1 MKNFQQPT
9 NFRKIYLVLSIFFCL
24 NLSLTASDEILFRIN
39 KLANWKTYH
48 WGVMNVSGKIIIHPK
63 FEGLGEFQGETAL
76 AKSNQ
81 KWGVINRK
89 GEFIKKPEFQ
99 DVREFENGLAWV
111 IQNCSYWIAYEC
123 ERGKWGLIN
132 TTGEILIP
140 PKYDGV
146 LSEEAPYIPRLFGK
160 PSGELTRDR
169 IFFGKDGYARVFT
182 ESPDRFNRISKY
194 GIVNSE
200 GKELIQPKYHKIDFF
215 QNDIAAFSV
224 SEKGIQYGLIS
235 ISGEIILEPSY
246 RNIESLVPF
255 GEADEVIWSAS
266 YYDKDEKRVLHKLLS
281 KDGKELS
288 ELRFHQVK
296 PFQNGLAFARKTH
309 TSLWGQIDRTGN
321 WSLEPTY
328 KSLSDI
334 IPKEETK
341 KKYIVELDGKRYYRE
356 KEENALWFSE
366 RKLDPYD
373 KVEREFWGF
382 SDLAGNVIYPAQSFE
397 KGFFSEGVSWIS
409 LRYRKKNNEHI
420 VYQALIDEQGK
431 ELTLPIYLYTLPF
444 RNGLGVAQVFG
455 GNWGYL
461 NKQGKVIWWI
471 K

>member
-1 MKNFQQPT
+1 MVKFL
-9 NFRKIYLVLSIFFCL
+9 FLHSHFLFFLVIFLSYSTSIF
-24 NLSLTASDEILFRIN
+24 SEEILFRIN
-39 KLANWKTYH
+39 RLANWKIYH
-48 WGVMNVSGKIIIHPK
+48 WGVMDVSGKIIIPPK
-63 FEGLGEFQGETAL
+63 FEGLGEFQADVAL

-81 KWGVINRK
+81 KWGVINRR
-89 GEFIKKPEFQ
+89 GEFLKKPEFQ

-111 IQNCSYWIAYEC
+111 IQDCRYWIAFEC
-123 ERGKWGLIN
+123 ERGKWGLID

-146 LSEEAPYIPRLFGK
+146 ESYESPYIPRLFGK

-182 ESPDRFNRISKY
+182 ESPDVFNRIRKY
-194 GIVNSE
+194 GIVNLE
-200 GKELIQPKYHKIDFF
+200 GKELIPPKYHKIDLF

-224 SEKGIQYGLIS
+224 SERGIQYGLIH
-235 ISGEIILEPSY
+235 ISGKIILEPSY
-246 RNIESLVPF
+246 RNIESLIPF
-255 GEADEVIWSAS
+255 GETEEVIWSAS
-266 YYDKDEKRVLHKLLS
+266 YFDKDEKRVLHKLLS
-281 KDGKELS
+281 KDGKEIS
-288 ELRFHQVK
+288 VLRFHQVK
-296 PFQNGLAFARKTH
+296 EFQNGLAFARKTH

-321 WSLEPTY
+321 WHLEPTY

-334 IPKEETK
+334 IPREEVK
-341 KKYIVELDGKRYYRE
+341 KKYIVELNGKRYYRE

-366 RKLDPYD
+366 RKNDPYD
-373 KVEREFWGF
+373 NIEREFWGF

-397 KGFFSEGVSWIS
+397 KGLFSEGVSWVS

-420 VYQALIDEQGK
+420 IYQALIDEQGK
-431 ELTLPIYLYTLPF
+431 ELTQPIYLYTLPF

-461 NKQGKVIWWI
+461 GKKGKVVWWI